1 MIHAGKLERI
11 QHGEYGLIF
20 GGETRGLE
28 HGVHS
33 EGWSASCWRLG
44 DLFLGFASVSSVFK
58 ILELGTARRLE
69 MARERRALLPAI
81 FILAALTACPMC
93 FAKRKKPPPP
103 PPDVSDHVRELA
115 QKLYGMALDD
125 AEPIT
130 GEIEKAVLSDLNAW
144 AANRAPTDVEMRR
157 ELERVFSKL
166 HYPLIGDPAVLAA
179 AWNGRT
185 LFCAGYTLGWTD
197 TNKVN
202 VLAMFES
209 AGGKTHRV
217 TVTNFVPHTD
227 LHFEALPAAAS
238 GDFRF
243 ITYGNRLGKSQVRL
257 TAILYGYD
265 GQALD
270 KLWEVDDA
278 Y

>member
-1 MIHAGKLERI
+1 
-11 QHGEYGLIF
+11 
-20 GGETRGLE
+20 
-28 HGVHS
+28 
-33 EGWSASCWRLG
+33 
-44 DLFLGFASVSSVFK
+44 
-58 ILELGTARRLE
+58 

-130 GEIEKAVLSDLNAW
+130 GEIEKAVLSDLDAW
-144 AANRAPTDVEMRR
+144 AANRAPTDIEMRR

-179 AWNGRT
+179 SWKGRT
-185 LFCAGYTLGWTD
+185 LLCAGYTLGWTD

-227 LHFEALPAAAS
+227 LRFKALPATAS
-238 GDFRF
+238 GDFRI
-243 ITYGNRLGKSQVRL
+243 ITYGSRLGKSQIRL
-257 TAILYGYD
+257 TAVLYGYD
-265 GQALD
+265 GQALHR
-270 KLWEVDDA
+270 LWEVDDA
-278 Y
+278 YDGKIDITPTTVSLRYLKESEYIEAQTYHRKPPRYESTYKVTPEGLTLTADHEIPF